1 MSVSLQKGQKVN
13 LSKDNAGLAKVIVG
27 LGWDEAKPSG
37 GGGGGFFA
45 TLFGGA
51 ATTHQ
56 AIDCDASAI
65 MLKNGKFVDR
75 TDLVYFGN
83 LKHKSGTVNHM
94 GDNLTGEGEGDDEQI
109 VIDLSR
115 VPAEYDKIVI
125 VVNIYQAVQR
135 KQHFGM
141 IENAFIRLV
150 DARNNK
156 EMCKYNLTENYS
168 GMTAMIFGEI
178 YRHNG
183 EWKFNAMGK
192 WNNRS
197 GNWRTLPK
205 IFIILSI
212 GDNHLFTNKRD
223 YAIVPLL

>member
-45 TLFGGA
+45 TLFGGGA

-115 VPAEYDKIVI
+115 VPSEYDKIVI

-183 EWKFNAMGK
+183 EWKFNAMG
-192 WNNRS
+192 N
-197 GNWRTLPK
+197 GTTDPG
-205 IFIILSI
+205 I
-212 GDNHLFTNKRD
+212 GELCRRFS
-223 YAIVPLL
+223 

>member
-45 TLFGGA
+45 TLFGGGA

-168 GMTAMIFGEI
+168 GMTAMICGEI

-183 EWKFNAMGK
+183 EWKFNAMG
-192 WNNRS
+192 N
-197 GNWRTLPK
+197 GTTDPG
-205 IFIILSI
+205 I
-212 GDNHLFTNKRD
+212 GELCRRFS
-223 YAIVPLL
+223 